1 MSSDIIALYFI
12 LSTTWIE
19 IAPYLQVN
27 DFLRALPSAYADY
40 RFFCVNTVISQIIR
54 ILNDKKLS
62 GGFQLI
68 VIHYATNNIWLL
80 TFLDLAPSHGLI
92 SGMYME

>member
-1 MSSDIIALYFI
+1 MSSDILALYFI

-27 DFLRALPSAYADY
+27 DFLRVLPSAYADY

-62 GGFQLI
+62 G
-68 VIHYATNNIWLL
+68 V
-80 TFLDLAPSHGLI
+80 S
-92 SGMYME
+92 S

>member
-1 MSSDIIALYFI
+1 MSSDILALYFI

-40 RFFCVNTVISQIIR
+40 RFFCVNTVISQKTFR
-54 ILNDKKLS
+54 
-62 GGFQLI
+62 GFQLI
-68 VIHYATNNIWLL
+68 VIHYAANNIWLL
-80 TFLDLAPSHGLI
+80 TFLDLTPSHGLI
-92 SGMYME
+92 SGMYMG